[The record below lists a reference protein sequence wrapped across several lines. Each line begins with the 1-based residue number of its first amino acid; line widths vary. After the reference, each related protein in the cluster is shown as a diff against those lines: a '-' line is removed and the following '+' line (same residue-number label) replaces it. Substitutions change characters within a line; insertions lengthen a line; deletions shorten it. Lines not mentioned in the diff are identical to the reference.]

1 MEEIVEAGIQFRA
14 HQKQASVNGGK
25 HHKLGYTTCKVS
37 LEKIE
42 MAFFE
47 ESKEHH
53 AEQVFKYADWRK
65 NVEETVLGVVTVE
78 PEIVRKAEER
88 SPQNTR
94 NKERS
99 KEHPKRTIVLF
110 EKPAAEPRCHRVA
123 HKKAGKG
130 PRRFI
135 QFHAQIGHNGPSKRQ
150 VQKQASPRVSHLGKA
165 RRGAITDFRETGQM
179 RVTAELEDKHDEHE
193 ECHEEVQAVKFRDAG
208 KHERDYRNLA
218 FRIAE
223 LACEKESGEHVED
236 AGCKRRGINDRHD
249 PLVVGHVIE
258 GRRRAQVQHH
268 DVNACEES
276 KAVKSR
282 EVVRFCVF
290 HTEVIKIFFII
301 TLIREI

>member
-1 MEEIVEAGIQFRA
+1 MEEIVESGIQFRP
-14 HQKQASVNGGK
+14 HQEETAINGGK
-25 HHKLGYTTCKVS
+25 HHKLSKATYPIT

-65 NVEETVLGVVTVE
+65 NVEETVLGVITVE

-165 RRGAITDFRETGQM
+165 RRGAITDFRETRQM

-193 ECHEEVQAVKFRDAG
+193 ECHEEVQAVKFRNAAE
-208 KHERDYRNLA
+208 HERHHGNLS
-218 FRIAE
+218 IGVAE
-223 LACEKESGEHVED
+223 LACEKETGQHVEN
-236 AGCKRRGINDRHD
+236 ACSERRCIHDRHN
-249 PLVVGHVIE
+249 PLVIGHVVQRT
-258 GRRRAQVQHH
+258 GRTQVQHH
-268 DVNACEES
+268 NINTC
-276 KAVKSR
+276 
-282 EVVRFCVF
+282 
-290 HTEVIKIFFII
+290 
-301 TLIREI
+301 

>member
-14 HQKQASVNGGK
+14 HQKQASVNGGE
-25 HHKLGYTTCKVS
+25 HHELSDTTCKIA
-37 LEKIE
+37 LEEIE
-42 MAFFE
+42 MAFFK

-53 AEQVFKYADWRK
+53 AEQIFENTDGRK

-193 ECHEEVQAVKFRDAG
+193 ECHEEVQAVQFGDAG
-208 KHERDYRNLA
+208 EHEGDYRNTA
-218 FRIAE
+218 FRIAK
-223 LACEKESGEHVED
+223 LAREKKTGEHVED
-236 AGCKRRGINDRHD
+236 ACGKGGRINDRHD
-249 PLVVGHVIE
+249 PLVIGHVIE
-258 GRRRAQVQHH
+258 GRRRAQVQHY
-268 DVNACEES
+268 DVNASEES
-276 KAVKSR
+276 KAIESR